1 MPEED
6 IRAHLCRLGLTRVQ
20 AEIYAT
26 LLGTG
31 SCTTE
36 ALAAKM
42 GGNRRGRGDDLPFED
57 RVLDRHLAHL
67 RRLGLITLT
76 GTGAGSGTGTDGI
89 EHAPV
94 EPSIALERMVHTRA
108 AEVHQA
114 HQAAMQ
120 AYRGY
125 RRSVAPQGQE
135 DLVEVIRGPH
145 VAERIWSLEEAV
157 EFEVL
162 RFDSPPYHTH
172 GTANPIE
179 IEKLGKGV
187 EYRVVYSKSAVQN
200 ATYYSVNI
208 QPCIAAGEQAR
219 VLPTVPVKLSIY
231 DQRLATV
238 SMSFVESEV
247 KDYLLLVHPSSLLL
261 ALAGL
266 FETSWRTALPMHLND
281 RVPCGLQPIH
291 RRILELL
298 ATGVTDETIAELLGV
313 SRRTLSRH
321 IEAIN
326 ARAGSMTR
334 FQMALYAARSGWI

>member
-6 IRAHLCRLGLTRVQ
+6 IRAHLCRLGLTRIQ
-20 AEIYAT
+20 ADIYTT
-26 LLGTG
+26 LLGAG
-31 SCTTE
+31 PCTTDRLATRMGRHCRGAGNGLLE
-36 ALAAKM
+36 GQALD
-42 GGNRRGRGDDLPFED
+42 GQ
-57 RVLDRHLAHL
+57 LAHL
-67 RRLGLITLT
+67 RKLGLITVSD
-76 GTGAGSGTGTDGI
+76 AGIEGI
-89 EHAPV
+89 EHVPV
-94 EPSIALERMVHTRA
+94 EPSIALECMVHTQT
-108 AEVHQA
+108 AEVHRA

-125 RRSVAPQGQE
+125 RRSVAPQGGE
-135 DLVEVIRGPH
+135 DLVEVIKGSH
-145 VAERIWSLEEAV
+145 VAERIWNLEASV

-162 RFDSPPYHTH
+162 RFDCPPYHTH

-179 IEKLGKGV
+179 IEKLAKGV
-187 EYRVVYSKSAVQN
+187 DYRVVYSKSAVQN
-200 ATYYSVNI
+200 ADYYSINI

-219 VLPTVPVKLSIY
+219 VLPTVPVKLTIY
-231 DQRLATV
+231 DQRLAIV
-238 SMSFVESEV
+238 SMSVVESEV
-247 KDYLLLVHPSSLLL
+247 KDYLLMVHPSSLLS

-281 RVPCGLQPIH
+281 RAPCGLQPVH

-298 ATGVTDETIAELLGV
+298 ATGITDETIAELLGV

-326 ARAGSMTR
+326 TRAGSMTR

>member
-6 IRAHLCRLGLTRVQ
+6 VRAHLCRLGLSRLQ
-20 AEIYAT
+20 ADIYVT

-36 ALAAKM
+36 RLAAKI
-42 GGNRRGRGDDLPFED
+42 GRHRRGHRNGLPFEE

-67 RRLGLITLT
+67 RRLGLITVT
-76 GTGAGSGTGTDGI
+76 GGDAGADAG
-89 EHAPV
+89 EHVPV
-94 EPSIALERMVHTRA
+94 EPSIALESLAHTRT

-114 HQAAMQ
+114 HLAAKQ

-125 RRSVAPQGQE
+125 RRSVAPQGTD
-135 DLVEVIRGPH
+135 DLIEVVKGPH
-145 VAERIWSLEEAV
+145 VAERIWNFEKAV
-157 EFEVL
+157 ESEVL

-172 GTANPIE
+172 GTANPVE
-179 IEKLGKGV
+179 IEKLGAGV
-187 EYRVVYSKSAVQN
+187 EYRVVYSRSAVQN
-200 ATYYSVNI
+200 ADYYSINI

-219 VLPTVPVKLSIY
+219 VLPTVPVKLTIY
-231 DQRLATV
+231 DQRLAIV

-247 KDYLLLVHPSSLLL
+247 KDYLLVVHPSSLLS

-266 FETSWRTALPMHLND
+266 FETSWRAALPMHLND
-281 RVPCGLQPIH
+281 RVPCGLQPVH

-298 ATGVTDETIAELLGV
+298 STGVTDDTIAELLGI

-321 IEAIN
+321 VEAIN
-326 ARAGSMTR
+326 ARAGSVTR
-334 FQMALYAARSGWI
+334 FQMALYAARNGWI